1 MLCCFLYICICMF
14 LIGIEFEGV
23 IIVLFY
29 LLVIKN
35 DKVRVLREVFYR

>member
-1 MLCCFLYICICMF
+1 MF